1 MATIIKS
8 ISFQNFYNY
17 YGDLNQNQYEFKEGI
32 NIVCADNNMGKSK
45 FYNGVLWILNDVVY
59 DSDSRKQES
68 ASTSFEKMA
77 SGKAKREENTFV
89 MAVHIVVQEN
99 GVEYSI
105 RKSVSFKRD
114 KIDWNIGI
122 EMTDVIE
129 TSNGQTIPIYD
140 LDTQKKIIKKVIP
153 TELLNYALLQGESM
167 EGLVDLSSQKGLS
180 STIEILAG
188 IKNLND
194 ICLLSSKLTSD
205 TKKLLNE
212 KEKEFAKN
220 NSSVEKLIK
229 EKETLEEYIKS
240 SNSKIV
246 EYQEELST
254 ARNNKEKYEALQ
266 LNATKREKFRG
277 IKENIENEIKTLKS
291 QKNERE
297 KNITSMLFSGNS
309 TWLLHDLQNEIEK
322 FSILRDDWVKSKT
335 TLQISKNPSIVLL
348 PEGSPDIPSLKRMIR
363 NEICEVCGRD
373 AIKNS
378 DAWNHIKLIMD
389 RPQNENIIS
398 RNNFSQFFS
407 NIQTSVGSYYN
418 TIPEIPE
425 SIERYKNDIDSLND
439 KIKQKAEEW
448 EDVKTEYLN
457 VGGITEQ
464 NEKEL
469 TDKDI
474 IASYSLAENKEIE
487 KDELIKTTKKQIER
501 HKTRIT
507 QIEDELNT
515 TNDNQD
521 LISFRHFKDTM
532 CVIESIFTNTKD
544 RIFDEIIKSLE
555 INANEKYRELTHGNL
570 TSGGKLCFKKQENN
584 TVHVSIKDVQNGEI
598 TGLGTGFQRMKQL
611 SIVMAII
618 SSKIGEKQ
626 FNYPFISDAP
636 FSEFGDN
643 FINNFFKVAPLVFSQ
658 SIILI
663 KELYDPND
671 TQFLN
676 SFGKRIL
683 GEMKE
688 GNIKG
693 TFYVNVIEEQADTTN
708 LVTKNKC
715 YKN

>member
-17 YGDLNQNQYEFKEGI
+17 YGNLNQNQYEFKEGI

-68 ASTSFEKMA
+68 ASSSFEKMA

-89 MAVHIVVQEN
+89 MAVHIVVIEQ
-99 GVEYSI
+99 GIEYSI
-105 RKSVSFKRD
+105 KKSVLFKRD
-114 KIDWNIGI
+114 KSNWDIGI

-140 LDTQKKIIKKVIP
+140 VDAQKRIIKKVIP

-188 IKNLND
+188 IKDLND
-194 ICLLSSKLTSD
+194 ICSLSSKLTAD
-205 TKKLLNE
+205 AKKLLNT
-212 KEKEFAKN
+212 KEREFSDNK
-220 NSSVEKLIK
+220 SSIEKLID
-229 EKETLEEYIKS
+229 EKERLDKYIED
-240 SNSKIV
+240 SKIKIN
-246 EYQEELST
+246 EYQEELSN
-254 ARNNKEKYEALQ
+254 ARSKKEEFEALQ
-266 LNATKREKFRG
+266 LNATKREKYRG
-277 IKENIENEIKTLKS
+277 IKESIESEIKFL
-291 QKNERE
+291 KNEKSE
-297 KNITSMLFSGNS
+297 KEKSITSMLFSGNNP
-309 TWLLHDLQNEIEK
+309 WLLLNLQDEINK
-322 FSILRDDWVKSKT
+322 FSTLRDNWVTDKN
-335 TLQISKNPSIVLL
+335 TLQITKNPLIVLL
-348 PEGSPDIPSLKRMIR
+348 PENTPDAFSLKRMIE
-363 NEICEVCGRD
+363 NEVCEVCGREALKD
-373 AIKNS
+373 S
-378 DAWNHIKLIMD
+378 DAWKHIKMIMD
-389 RPQNENIIS
+389 RPQAGNINS
-398 RNNFSQFFS
+398 KNNFAQFFS
-407 NIQTSVGSYYN
+407 NIQTTVGSYYN
-418 TIPEIPE
+418 GIPEITE
-425 SIERYKNDIDSLND
+425 SMEKYREDLDIFND
-439 KIKQKAEEW
+439 KIKQKEEEW
-448 EDVKTEYLN
+448 ENIKTEYMIA
-457 VGGITEQ
+457 GGDGHS
-464 NEKEL
+464 
-469 TDKDI
+469 DKDI
-474 IASYSLAENKEIE
+474 ISSYSLAERKEVESE
-487 KDELIKTTKKQIER
+487 KLIKDTRKQIEIKKQR
-501 HKTRIT
+501 LI
-507 QIEDELNT
+507 QIEEELTDSSDNDE
-515 TNDNQD
+515 
-521 LISFRHFKDTM
+521 IIAFRYFKDTM
-532 CVIESIFTNTKD
+532 CIVELIFANTKD
-544 RIFDEIIKSLE
+544 RIFDEIIKLLE

-570 TSGGKLCFKKQENN
+570 TSGGKLCFEKQENN

-643 FINNFFKVAPLVFSQ
+643 FINNFFKVAPMVFSQ

-671 TQFLN
+671 PQFLN

-683 GEMKE
+683 TEMKE
-688 GNIKG
+688 GKIKG